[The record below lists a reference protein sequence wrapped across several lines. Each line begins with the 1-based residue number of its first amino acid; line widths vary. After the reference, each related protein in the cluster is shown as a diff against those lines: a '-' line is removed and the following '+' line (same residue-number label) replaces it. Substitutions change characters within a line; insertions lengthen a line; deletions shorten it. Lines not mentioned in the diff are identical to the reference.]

1 MRKPYQTQGVLKI
14 LINPLNYHRVQLK
27 TFQRFGSVL
36 RAKAEIPPINFSIFS
51 VFRALS
57 IFKKK
62 LFKCFLRLF
71 GCVC

>member
-1 MRKPYQTQGVLKI
+1 MKI
-14 LINPLNYHRVQLK
+14 SINPPKSSSVIQLK

-36 RAKAEIPPINFSIFS
+36 RAKAEIYPIDFLIFS

-62 LFKCFLRLF
+62 TF
-71 GCVC
+71 